1 MVLSAVTR
9 EVDFTN
15 SIKKYFLDNLETT
28 ENLKVYF
35 QSLFEVPVDSSGKK
49 LEKWIVVSYGYRNLG
64 NVSEQQISLDLYTT
78 EDNESD
84 KLVALND
91 TVMNYII
98 DEDAVNGLKTIPYY
112 NSSWVIVGGII
123 PFVQPSLE
131 KMESEDGV
139 QFKSINLLCK
149 WGGK

>member
-1 MVLSAVTR
+1 MALSPVTK

-28 ENLKVYF
+28 ESLKLF
-35 QSLFEVPVDSSGKK
+35 FELLFEVPVDSSGKK
-49 LEKWIVVSYGYRNLG
+49 LKKWVVVSFGYRDLG

-78 EDNESD
+78 EDNEAD
-84 KLVALND
+84 ELVSLTD
-91 TVMNYII
+91 VVMNYIV

-112 NSSWVIVGGII
+112 NSSWVVVGGII
-123 PFVQPSLE
+123 PFIQPSFAR
-131 KMESEDGV
+131 MESEDGV